1 MYLTVNTKI
10 QSFINEEAISP
21 NRSTDRGGRAP
32 FFLSDKHQAEAPSI
46 KLREATSVKR
56 QALSVKRQASSQR
69 SVKQQALN
77 MVPVIEGHARR
88 FPVVGQQTV
97 DRGAL
102 IKFY

>member
-1 MYLTVNTKI
+1 MENTKI
-10 QSFINEEAISP
+10 QSFSTEEAISP
-21 NRSTDRGGRAP
+21 KRSTDCGGRAP
-32 FFLSDKHQAEAPSI
+32 FFLSAKHQALSSKPQASSQ
-46 KLREATSVKR
+46 RSVKR
-56 QALSVKRQASSQR
+56 RALSVKPQASSQR

-88 FPVVGQQTV
+88 FAVVGQQTV